1 MRRFRFLDA
10 PIAEYRRG
18 GVKRELTTCCT
29 AAAFGGVLLAGSRGG
44 AGRGRGRRRWRG

>member
-1 MRRFRFLDA
+1 MRCFRFFDA

-29 AAAFGGVLLAGSRGG
+29 AAFGGVLLAGSGG
-44 AGRGRGRRRWRG
+44 GGRGRRWRG